1 MDTATSLFFALL
13 RSGLWGTEPALPS
26 LPPASHSPEHSK
38 PDPAATGS
46 HAHDSP
52 DIDTWKHVFRLATEQ
67 TVTGLI
73 TDGAAACPAEY
84 VPGAVSLR
92 LMSSLVAIEKRNAA
106 VNALIAKIIP
116 LFDKANV
123 PTVLVKG
130 QAVAQC
136 YRKPEGRMPG
146 DIDLIVRPE
155 DYEAAKTVL
164 TSIADSTDAES
175 ADKLH
180 FGGMV
185 GDIEVELHGT
195 VHTSLGGR
203 INDILDSAQAELFK
217 PGGSR
222 TLEINGT
229 AVRITS
235 IDFDAL
241 FIFVHLLQHFY
252 CGGLGLRQLCDW
264 ARVLHT
270 HRAQIDLNLLES
282 RLKQMG
288 IMSEWQAFATFL
300 VHYLG
305 LPEQEAPFY
314 NSHAEVKAA
323 KLWKFME
330 EVGNFGKKR
339 RRRDRSGDPYLIRKV
354 ESFFLNSKDFL
365 RHAGIF
371 PLDSVKFFWKYFTTG
386 TRAALRGE

>member
-13 RSGLWGTEPALPS
+13 RSGLWGTEPALPG

-46 HAHDSP
+46 HAHGSP

-195 VHTSLGGR
+195 VHTSLGNK

-217 PGGSR
+217 PGGSW

-288 IMSEWQAFATFL
+288 IMSEWQAFAAFL
-300 VHYLG
+300 VRYLG

-314 NSHAEVKAA
+314 SSHAEAKAA

>member
-26 LPPASHSPEHSK
+26 LPPVSHSPDHSK

-46 HAHDSP
+46 HAHGSP
-52 DIDTWKHVFRLATEQ
+52 DIDTWKRVFRLATEQ

-73 TDGAAACPAEY
+73 TDGAAACPAGY

-270 HRAQIDLNLLES
+270 HRTQIDLNLLES

-288 IMSEWQAFATFL
+288 IMSEWQAFAAFL
-300 VHYLG
+300 VRYLG

-314 NSHAEVKAA
+314 SSHAEAKAA

>member
-13 RSGLWGTEPALPS
+13 RSGLWGTEPELPMPS
-26 LPPASHSPEHSK
+26 ATGT
-38 PDPAATGS
+38 PAAKDKAGS
-46 HAHDSP
+46 QGHSP

-73 TDGAAACPAEY
+73 TDGAAACPAGY

-92 LMSSLVAIEKRNAA
+92 LMSSLVATEKRNAA

-288 IMSEWQAFATFL
+288 IMSEWQAFAAFL
-300 VHYLG
+300 VRYLG